1 MSESRKKGSRF
12 FFGWW
17 TVIITG
23 ISGGLG
29 YGFYILGLSV
39 FFKDLAAELNLGRA
53 ATSVAAGIGALEG
66 GFTSPLIGWLSDKLG
81 PKWWVVIGL
90 AIAGIGLILMR
101 YVTTVWQYYLVWGVF
116 IGMGLNIALTV
127 AIDKALTNWFI
138 RRRGLAQGVRFSIL
152 SVFQIVALQATTLL
166 VVSQGWRMSSFIWGF
181 VMLAFVPLAFLF
193 IKQGR
198 PEQYG
203 MLPDGARID
212 SSRAEG
218 GETVV
223 DLGIEYASST
233 GEVEFTFR
241 QSVKT
246 LSYWTIVIALAFQ
259 NVITGGFTLHIIPFL
274 TDKGIETTIASAL
287 VGMMILFTLPSRL
300 MGGIIADRLRKD
312 RLYLTLVA
320 TMFLHVVGVGS
331 FVLFQN
337 TASMYVLLACYGL
350 SVGAGTPLLVLILGR
365 YFGRN
370 AFGSILGTTLALF
383 APLRLISP
391 VYCGWVFDTTGS
403 YDTVFVTFLAMAALA
418 TLILLFLRPPKKAAI
433 PTV

>member
-1 MSESRKKGSRF
+1 MPDSRKKSSRI

-66 GFTSPLIGWLSDKLG
+66 GVTSPLIGWLSDKLG

-90 AIAGIGLILMR
+90 GIAGIGFILMR
-101 YVTTVWQYYLVWGVF
+101 YITDVWHYYLVWGVF

-138 RRRGLAQGVRFSIL
+138 RRRGLAQGIRFSIL
-152 SVFQIVALQATTLL
+152 SIFQIVALQVSTLL

-181 VMLAFVPLAFLF
+181 IMIAFVPLVFLF

-203 MLPDGARID
+203 MLPDGASVD
-212 SSRAEG
+212 ASEAESKKDM
-218 GETVV
+218 V
-223 DLGIEYASST
+223 DLGIEYASGS
-233 GEVEFTFR
+233 EELEFTFG
-241 QSVKT
+241 QSMKT
-246 LSYWTIVIALAFQ
+246 VSYWTLIVALAFQ
-259 NVITGGFTLHIIPFL
+259 NIITGGFTLHIIPFL
-274 TDKGIETTIASAL
+274 TDKGIDMAIASAL

-312 RLYLTLVA
+312 RLHLLLVGTLL
-320 TMFLHVVGVGS
+320 LHVVGIGS

-350 SVGAGTPLLVLILGR
+350 SLGAGTPLLVLILGR
-365 YFGRN
+365 YFGRS

-391 VYCGWVFDTTGS
+391 VYCGWVYDTTGS
-403 YDTVFVTFLAMAALA
+403 YNTVFITFLAMAVLAALV
-418 TLILLFLRPPKKAAI
+418 LLFLRPPKKERFI
-433 PTV
+433 